1 MEDAAGIL
9 QRDALI
15 GLKSYWRQK
24 KFAYDVSDNLEYI
37 GCHAVG
43 DALTSDSN
51 WAVWKF
57 TYDGSDN
64 LTDIEG
70 PITGI
75 YDDRA
80 TLDWN

>member
-15 GLKSYWRQK
+15 GLNSYWRQK
-24 KFAYDVSDNLEYI
+24 KFAYDGDGNLIYI
-37 GCHAVG
+37 GCHSIG
-43 DALTSDSN
+43 DTLTSDDN

-57 TYDGSDN
+57 SYTDGN

-80 TLDWN
+80 TLNWN